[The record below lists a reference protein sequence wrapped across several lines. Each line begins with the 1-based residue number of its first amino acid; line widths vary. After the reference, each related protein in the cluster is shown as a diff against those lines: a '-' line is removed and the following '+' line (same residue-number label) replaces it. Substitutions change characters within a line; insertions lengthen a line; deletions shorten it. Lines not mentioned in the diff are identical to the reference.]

1 MQSAGIA
8 EGRGLQGSGPIGA
21 ENPYFRSDMAR
32 KIPGIVVGSAT
43 GNRSKFDES
52 PGMWVSGTIGA
63 CVSGGKVSA
72 PCKRDK
78 EMQTHSDLLSL
89 DCLPI
94 YSFEP
99 SMHLDILSG
108 TIQVPQP
115 LREISSQQPSN

>member
-1 MQSAGIA
+1 
-8 EGRGLQGSGPIGA
+8 
-21 ENPYFRSDMAR
+21 MAR

-43 GNRSKFDES
+43 GKRSKFDES

-72 PCKRDK
+72 RCKRDK

-99 SMHLDILSG
+99 AMHLDVLSS

-115 LREISSQQPSN
+115 LREISS